1 MNLTFPYTQNNNNVW
16 LTNTGMP
23 LREHF
28 QLENSME
35 QTPIQFSTS
44 VGPKKKKS
52 WFFLCKSV
60 NRREIWLLSSFSDRR
75 IKLDPA
81 HLLFKDDRRI
91 GGGGR
96 GKERRHDDD
105 FGVSWFGSAKV
116 GTATTIYVKRTRR
129 VINMKLK
136 RIRFKCRW
144 DGKLK
149 DLNISRTFFRF

>member
-91 GGGGR
+91 GGR
-96 GKERRHDDD
+96 GKEWRHGDDY
-105 FGVSWFGSAKV
+105 GVSWFGSAKV
-116 GTATTIYVKRTRR
+116 GTVTTIYVKSTRR

-149 DLNISRTFFRF
+149 DLNISRRFFRF

>member
-16 LTNTGMP
+16 LNNTGMP
-23 LREHF
+23 LCEHF

-81 HLLFKDDRRI
+81 HFLFKDDRRI
-91 GGGGR
+91 GGEGQGTTSWWWFWGVLVWKCESGDR
-96 GKERRHDDD
+96 HNNLCKEHTQSYQYEIKENS
-105 FGVSWFGSAKV
+105 F
-116 GTATTIYVKRTRR
+116 
-129 VINMKLK
+129 
-136 RIRFKCRW
+136 
-144 DGKLK
+144 
-149 DLNISRTFFRF
+149 

>member
-1 MNLTFPYTQNNNNVW
+1 MNLTFPYTQNNNNLW

-35 QTPIQFSTS
+35 QTPIRFSTS

-52 WFFLCKSV
+52 WFFLCKSE

-91 GGGGR
+91 GGKGQGTTSWWWFWGVLVWKCESGDR
-96 GKERRHDDD
+96 HNNLCKEHTQSYQYEIKENS
-105 FGVSWFGSAKV
+105 F
-116 GTATTIYVKRTRR
+116 
-129 VINMKLK
+129 
-136 RIRFKCRW
+136 
-144 DGKLK
+144 
-149 DLNISRTFFRF
+149 

>member
-81 HLLFKDDRRI
+81 YLLFKDDRRI
-91 GGGGR
+91 GGEGQGMTSWWWFWGVLVWKCESGDR
-96 GKERRHDDD
+96 HNNLCKEHTQSYQYEIKENS
-105 FGVSWFGSAKV
+105 F
-116 GTATTIYVKRTRR
+116 
-129 VINMKLK
+129 
-136 RIRFKCRW
+136 
-144 DGKLK
+144 
-149 DLNISRTFFRF
+149 

>member
-1 MNLTFPYTQNNNNVW
+1 MNLTFPYTQNNNNLW

-23 LREHF
+23 LRENF

-91 GGGGR
+91 GGGQGTTSWWWFWGVLVWKCESGDR
-96 GKERRHDDD
+96 HNNLCKEHTQSYQYEIKENS
-105 FGVSWFGSAKV
+105 F
-116 GTATTIYVKRTRR
+116 
-129 VINMKLK
+129 
-136 RIRFKCRW
+136 
-144 DGKLK
+144 
-149 DLNISRTFFRF
+149 

>member
-91 GGGGR
+91 GGEGQGTTSWWWFWGVLVWKCESGDR
-96 GKERRHDDD
+96 HNNLCKEHTQSYQYEIKENS
-105 FGVSWFGSAKV
+105 F
-116 GTATTIYVKRTRR
+116 
-129 VINMKLK
+129 
-136 RIRFKCRW
+136 
-144 DGKLK
+144 
-149 DLNISRTFFRF
+149 

>member
-1 MNLTFPYTQNNNNVW
+1 MNLTFPYTQNNNNLW

-81 HLLFKDDRRI
+81 HFLFKDDRRI
-91 GGGGR
+91 GGEGQGTTSWWWFWGVLVWKCESGDR
-96 GKERRHDDD
+96 HNNLCKEHTQSYQYEIKENS
-105 FGVSWFGSAKV
+105 F
-116 GTATTIYVKRTRR
+116 
-129 VINMKLK
+129 
-136 RIRFKCRW
+136 
-144 DGKLK
+144 
-149 DLNISRTFFRF
+149 

>member
-91 GGGGR
+91 GGGGAR
-96 GKERRHDDD
+96 NDVMVMILGCPGLEVRKWGPPQQ
-105 FGVSWFGSAKV
+105 F
-116 GTATTIYVKRTRR
+116 
-129 VINMKLK
+129 M
-136 RIRFKCRW
+136 
-144 DGKLK
+144 
-149 DLNISRTFFRF
+149 

>member
-16 LTNTGMP
+16 LNNTGMP
-23 LREHF
+23 LCEHF

-81 HLLFKDDRRI
+81 HFLFKDDRRI
-91 GGGGR
+91 GGEGQGTTSWWWFWGVLVWKCESGDR
-96 GKERRHDDD
+96 HNNLCKEHTQSYKYEIKENS
-105 FGVSWFGSAKV
+105 F
-116 GTATTIYVKRTRR
+116 
-129 VINMKLK
+129 
-136 RIRFKCRW
+136 
-144 DGKLK
+144 
-149 DLNISRTFFRF
+149 